1 MTYDCIDE
9 EDNSSDE
16 PVAACPKVA
25 EMISPKRVVKP
36 ADLRRAG
43 TRMGSSSFGGSSLG
57 KIGVFNAAA
66 RLT

>member
-9 EDNSSDE
+9 EDYSSDE
-16 PVAACPKVA
+16 PVAASPKVA

-43 TRMGSSSFGGSSLG
+43 TRMGSSFGGSSLG